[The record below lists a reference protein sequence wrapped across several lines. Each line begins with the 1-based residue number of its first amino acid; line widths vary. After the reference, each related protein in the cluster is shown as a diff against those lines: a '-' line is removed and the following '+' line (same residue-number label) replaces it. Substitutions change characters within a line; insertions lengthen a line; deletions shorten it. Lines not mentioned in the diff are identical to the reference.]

1 MRKTLIPSP
10 PPPPTRN
17 IKESKP
23 LPPPIWDGTGIEP
36 LWHYS
41 ARVTKKAPPPEPKT
55 PIRCVVI
62 HEPTIWKKL
71 HTAFIQIRNKLL
83 LYLGFTLVNKHGY
96 TVRLVKGQQIMS
108 NPKRVKPYSLDDP
121 SWRIQKG

>member
-1 MRKTLIPSP
+1 MTSKYKFSHQLHKP
-10 PPPPTRN
+10 P
-17 IKESKP
+17 
-23 LPPPIWDGTGIEP
+23 
-36 LWHYS
+36 
-41 ARVTKKAPPPEPKT
+41 PPPEPKI
-55 PIRCVVI
+55 PIRRVVI

-83 LYLGFTLVNKHGY
+83 LYLGSTLVNKHGH
-96 TVRLVKGQQIMS
+96 TAHLVKGQQIMS

>member
-1 MRKTLIPSP
+1 MRKPPSLL
-10 PPPPTRN
+10 PTRST
-17 IKESKP
+17 KESK
-23 LPPPIWDGTGIEP
+23 
-36 LWHYS
+36 
-41 ARVTKKAPPPEPKT
+41 
-55 PIRCVVI
+55 
-62 HEPTIWKKL
+62 WKKL
-71 HTAFIQIRNKLL
+71 HTTFTKIRNKLL

>member
-1 MRKTLIPSP
+1 MRKTPSLL
-10 PPPPTRN
+10 PTQST
-17 IKESKP
+17 KESK
-23 LPPPIWDGTGIEP
+23 
-36 LWHYS
+36 
-41 ARVTKKAPPPEPKT
+41 
-55 PIRCVVI
+55 
-62 HEPTIWKKL
+62 WKKL

>member
-1 MRKTLIPSP
+1 MKKP
-10 PPPPTRN
+10 PLLLPTRST
-17 IKESKP
+17 KESK
-23 LPPPIWDGTGIEP
+23 
-36 LWHYS
+36 
-41 ARVTKKAPPPEPKT
+41 
-55 PIRCVVI
+55 
-62 HEPTIWKKL
+62 WKKL
-71 HTAFIQIRNKLL
+71 HTVFIQMRNKLL